1 MPAVQETVVRV
12 REIDVDKYKYGFTT
26 DIESVKAPKGLTE
39 ETVRFISAKK
49 GEPDWLLD
57 WRLEAYRRWLTMQ
70 EPTWANVRYP
80 RIDFQDLYYYS
91 APKSTEGPKSLAEV
105 DPELLETYAKLGIPL
120 KEQAVLAG
128 VDGARIEGPRVAVDA
143 VFDSV
148 SVVTT
153 FKEELAKAGVIFC
166 SVSEAVQIASRAREE
181 ISGLRGAGHRQ
192 FLRDAQFRGVFGR
205 LIRLCA
211 AGRPLPDGAVDLF
224 PHQCRE
230 DRPVRAHADHRRQGL
245 LRQLSRRLHR
255 ADARREPA
263 PRRRGRT
270 GRARRRRDQ
279 IFDRAELVS
288 GRQARARAAST
299 ISSPSV
305 AIAAARAP
313 RFPGPR

>member
-1 MPAVQETVVRV
+1 M
-12 REIDVDKYKYGFTT
+12 
-26 DIESVKAPKGLTE
+26 
-39 ETVRFISAKK
+39 
-49 GEPDWLLD
+49 
-57 WRLEAYRRWLTMQ
+57 
-70 EPTWANVRYP
+70 
-80 RIDFQDLYYYS
+80 
-91 APKSTEGPKSLAEV
+91 
-105 DPELLETYAKLGIPL
+105 
-120 KEQAVLAG
+120 LAG
-128 VDGARIEGPRVAVDA
+128 VEGARIEGPRVAVDA

-166 SVSEAVQIASRAREE
+166 SISEAVQIASRAREE

-192 FLRDAQFRGVFGR
+192 FLRDAQFRGVFRR

-230 DRPVRAHADHRRQGL
+230 HRPVRAHADHRRQGR

-255 ADARREPA
+255 ADARSRTSSTPPWSNWSRSTT
-263 PRRRGRT
+263 PRSNIRPCRT
-270 GRARRRRDQ
+270 GIRAT
-279 IFDRAELVS
+279 S
-288 GRQARARAAST
+288 RARAAST